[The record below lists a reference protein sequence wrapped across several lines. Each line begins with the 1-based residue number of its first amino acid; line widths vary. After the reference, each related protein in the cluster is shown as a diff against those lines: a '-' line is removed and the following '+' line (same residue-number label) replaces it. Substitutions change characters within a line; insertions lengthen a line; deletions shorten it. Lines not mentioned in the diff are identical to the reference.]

1 MHQLIGPSLE
11 RYLICTDVTLP
22 APPPHLHTSAK
33 TQVLTLGLP
42 YVYVGRWGGTYALW
56 SSEKNCMVPALGL
69 PSTKTNPA
77 ASPQAPDSDS
87 HQYRWPHTL
96 TTASRAVSRHI
107 LHSKVALAPPRSRFG
122 PSGPPSSSSAAA
134 MASSASPPRS
144 SQYLQAHTH
153 IHSHRAHTQA
163 HTHTHAPTKQ
173 VRLRPRIV
181 GQTSSF
187 SHHYWSRYLPII

>member
-173 VRLRPRIV
+173 DRPGLIFEPCHSLENDSA
-181 GQTSSF
+181 GSTD
-187 SHHYWSRYLPII
+187 LT

>member
-1 MHQLIGPSLE
+1 
-11 RYLICTDVTLP
+11 
-22 APPPHLHTSAK
+22 
-33 TQVLTLGLP
+33 
-42 YVYVGRWGGTYALW
+42 
-56 SSEKNCMVPALGL
+56 MVPALDL
-69 PSTKTNPA
+69 HSTKMSPA

-144 SQYLQAHTH
+144 PQYPQAHTH
-153 IHSHRAHTQA
+153 IHSHTAHTQA
-163 HTHTHAPTKQ
+163 HTLTPQRSRTAFCPRSLG
-173 VRLRPRIV
+173 RLQGFLISIGRGGCQSYRIQRTRLTQER
-181 GQTSSF
+181 GREKLGPYPCTM
-187 SHHYWSRYLPII
+187 LIG